1 MLDEFRETALTAVA
15 LARQRD
21 VSFLAGGIAFFAFL
35 SLIPSMVLALAVGSL
50 VGGEAFAGRVL
61 ELVESYLSAEG
72 TQILTEAL
80 EDSRGL
86 AGVSAVS
93 SVFLLWSSLKVF
105 RAIDVAFDRVY
116 RIDASTPL
124 LEQLR
129 NGTVVSLAITAG
141 IGALL
146 AVQTLLARIA
156 GVGVLALLG
165 WPATVVGLVVVL
177 LPLYYW
183 LPPVEQSVRAVVPG
197 TGLAVVGLVV
207 LGRLF
212 GSYAAL
218 AGQYQAYG
226 AVGAVLLF
234 LLWLYFG
241 ALILIGG
248 AVVNAAIRERREGVR
263 GRTVTD
269 EAATETTD

>member
-1 MLDEFRETALTAVA
+1 LTAVD

-35 SLIPSMVLALAVGSL
+35 SLIPSMVLVLAVGSL

-61 ELVESYLSAEG
+61 ALVESYLSAEG

-86 AGVSAVS
+86 AGASAVS
-93 SVFLLWSSLKVF
+93 GVFLLWSSLKVF

-129 NGTVVSLAITAG
+129 NGTVVSLAIAAG
-141 IGALL
+141 VGALL

-165 WPATVVGLVVVL
+165 WPATVAGLVVVL

-183 LPPVEQSVRAVVPG
+183 LPPVEQSVRAVAPG

-248 AVVNAAIRERREGVR
+248 AVVNAAIREQREGLR

-269 EAATETTD
+269 EAATKTTD